1 MPRFDWKSLD
11 FLTWNTDIGREFPIH
26 TEQVRMMAG
35 KAEHHEQDNISS
47 QTPEAGVAAGEAQ
60 EDAQIDPSLAAAE
73 EAARHGFSNPLE
85 FLNAELERSEAE
97 KAELKDRLI
106 RAAAEMENLR
116 KRTARDV
123 ADAREYSISSFAR
136 EMLAV
141 SDNLRRALE
150 AIPHEARDA
159 GDAGFKALID
169 GVELTERAM
178 LQALERAGVRK
189 VSPKG
194 ERFDANYHQAMFEIP
209 NPEVPHNTVLE
220 VVQDGFVIGERML
233 RPAMVGVSRGG
244 PKVARPAAE
253 NAVADEGGQQD

>member
-1 MPRFDWKSLD
+1 MM
-11 FLTWNTDIGREFPIH
+11 TGR
-26 TEQVRMMAG
+26 
-35 KAEHHEQDNISS
+35 AEHHEQADISS
-47 QTPEAGVAAGEAQ
+47 QTPEQGENAQ
-60 EDAQIDPSLAAAE
+60 DESLAVAE
-73 EAARHGFSNPLE
+73 EAARSGFSNPLE
-85 FLNAELERSEAE
+85 FLNAELEKAETE
-97 KAELKDRLI
+97 KAELKDRVI
-106 RAAAEMENLR
+106 RMAAEMDNLR

-123 ADAREYSISSFAR
+123 ADAREYSIASFAR

-178 LQALERAGVRK
+178 LQALERSGVRK

-194 ERFDANYHQAMFEIP
+194 ERFDANFHQAMFEIP
-209 NPEVPHNTVLE
+209 NAEVPNNTVLE
-220 VVQDGFVIGERML
+220 VVQEGFVIGERML

-244 PKVARPAAE
+244 PKIARPAAE
-253 NAVADEGGQQD
+253 APARETGGESGQA

>member
-1 MPRFDWKSLD
+1 
-11 FLTWNTDIGREFPIH
+11 
-26 TEQVRMMAG
+26 MMAG
-35 KAEHHEQDNISS
+35 QAGHHEKADFAEE
-47 QTPEAGVAAGEAQ
+47 TVEAAEAAG
-60 EDAQIDPSLAAAE
+60 LAAAE
-73 EAARHGFSNPLE
+73 EAAKAGFSNPLE
-85 FLNAELERSEAE
+85 FLNAELERAETE
-97 KAELKDRLI
+97 KADLKERLV
-106 RAAAEMENLR
+106 RMAAEMENLR

-123 ADAREYSISSFAR
+123 ADARDFSIAGFAR

-178 LQALERAGVRK
+178 LQALERSGVRK

-194 ERFDANYHQAMFEIP
+194 DRFDANFHQAMFEVP
-209 NPEVPHNTVLE
+209 NPDVPHNTVLE

-244 PKVARPAAE
+244 PKIAKSAPEPNAA
-253 NAVADEGGQQD
+253 GGAQDA

>member
-1 MPRFDWKSLD
+1 MARFDWKSLD
-11 FLTWNTDIGREFPIH
+11 FLPWNTDIGRKFPQW

-35 KAEHHEQDNISS
+35 KAEHHEQEDISS
-47 QTPEAGVAAGEAQ
+47 QTPEAGEAQ
-60 EDAQIDPSLAAAE
+60 EDAGLAAAE
-73 EAARHGFSNPLE
+73 EAARQGFSNPLE
-85 FLNAELERSEAE
+85 FLNAELQKAEGE

-194 ERFDANYHQAMFEIP
+194 ERFDPNYHQAMFEIP

-220 VVQDGFVIGERML
+220 VVQDGFVIGDRML

-244 PKVARPAAE
+244 PKVARPVAEDAA
-253 NAVADEGGQQD
+253 AGEGGQKD

>member
-1 MPRFDWKSLD
+1 M
-11 FLTWNTDIGREFPIH
+11 
-26 TEQVRMMAG
+26 
-35 KAEHHEQDNISS
+35 
-47 QTPEAGVAAGEAQ
+47 
-60 EDAQIDPSLAAAE
+60 AE
-73 EAARHGFSNPLE
+73 EAARSGFSNPLE
-85 FLNAELERSEAE
+85 FLNAELAKAESE
-97 KAELKDRLI
+97 KAELKDRVV
-106 RAAAEMENLR
+106 RMAAEMENLR

-123 ADAREYSISSFAR
+123 ADAREYSIASFAR

-178 LQALERAGVRK
+178 LQALERSGVRK

-194 ERFDANYHQAMFEIP
+194 ERFDANFHQAMFEIP
-209 NPEVPHNTVLE
+209 NPEVPNNTVLE
-220 VVQDGFVIGERML
+220 VVQEGFVIGDRML

-244 PKVARPAAE
+244 PKLAKPSAEAAE
-253 NAVADEGGQQD
+253 GEGGQEGGK

>member
-1 MPRFDWKSLD
+1 
-11 FLTWNTDIGREFPIH
+11 
-26 TEQVRMMAG
+26 MMAG
-35 KAEHHEQDNISS
+35 QAGHHDKADFSEESV
-47 QTPEAGVAAGEAQ
+47 EAAEAAG
-60 EDAQIDPSLAAAE
+60 LAAAE
-73 EAARHGFSNPLE
+73 EAAKAGFSNPLE
-85 FLNAELERSEAE
+85 FLNAELERAESE
-97 KAELKDRLI
+97 KAELKERLV
-106 RAAAEMENLR
+106 RLAAEMENLR

-123 ADAREYSISSFAR
+123 ADARDYSIAGFAR

-178 LQALERAGVRK
+178 LQALQRSGVRK

-209 NPEVPHNTVLE
+209 NPDVPHNTVLE
-220 VVQDGFVIGERML
+220 VVQDGFMIGERML

-244 PKVARPAAE
+244 PKIAKATAE
-253 NAVADEGGQQD
+253 TNEAGGAQDA

>member
-1 MPRFDWKSLD
+1 
-11 FLTWNTDIGREFPIH
+11 
-26 TEQVRMMAG
+26 
-35 KAEHHEQDNISS
+35 
-47 QTPEAGVAAGEAQ
+47 
-60 EDAQIDPSLAAAE
+60 
-73 EAARHGFSNPLE
+73 
-85 FLNAELERSEAE
+85 
-97 KAELKDRLI
+97 
-106 RAAAEMENLR
+106 MENLR

-244 PKVARPAAE
+244 PKVARPASE
-253 NAVADEGGQQD
+253 NAAAGEGGQQD